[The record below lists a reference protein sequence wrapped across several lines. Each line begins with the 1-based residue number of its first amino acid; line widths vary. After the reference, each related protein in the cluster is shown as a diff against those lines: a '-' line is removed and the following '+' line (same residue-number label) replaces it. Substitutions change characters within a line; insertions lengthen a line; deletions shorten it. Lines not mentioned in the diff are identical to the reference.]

1 MILFCFSSSCVPYV
15 AIFSG
20 LSILMIP
27 SVFSNFYFILITSI
41 TMHQM
46 KLVRVRFVVFI
57 TTFNNISALTWCSV
71 LLVEESRVPGENYLH
86 YLHANSHTTNIMCKT
101 NIQLYFIIRGVVLS
115 YKGHSACECAFTLGD
130 KPVMRQLCEYI
141 ITYSFIFTFYSV
153 SLHIY

>member
-1 MILFCFSSSCVPYV
+1 MISFCFSSSCVPYV

-20 LSILMIP
+20 LSILMVP

-46 KLVRVRFVVFI
+46 KLVRVRFVVLSPLSTIFQLYRGVQ
-57 TTFNNISALTWCSV
+57 FYWWRNL
-71 LLVEESRVPGENYLH
+71 EYLH
-86 YLHANSHTTNIMCKT
+86 YLHVNSHTTNIMCKT
-101 NIQLYFIIRGVVLS
+101 NIKLYFIIRGVVLS

-141 ITYSFIFTFYSV
+141 ITYSFIFTLYYV